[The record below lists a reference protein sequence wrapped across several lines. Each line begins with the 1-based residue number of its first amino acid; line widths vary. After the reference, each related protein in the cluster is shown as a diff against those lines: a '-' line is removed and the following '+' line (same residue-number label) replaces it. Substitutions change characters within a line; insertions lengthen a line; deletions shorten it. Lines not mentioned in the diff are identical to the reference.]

1 MRKIIMSKTKN
12 DLAII
17 ILAAG
22 QGSRMKSD
30 LPKVLHKIAGKE
42 MIRYVIDTAKSM
54 NPKHLIVVISKGQ
67 PKIIELL
74 SNNEIDY
81 AIQEKQLGTGDAVRS
96 ALSKL
101 KGFKGNILVM
111 YGDTPFIEASTLE
124 FMLENMREKKTSVSV
139 LGFVANDPTGY
150 GRLIID
156 NKGRLTAIIEERE
169 ASQDQK
175 MIDLCNAGIMAFTSD
190 VLSLLEKLDNKN
202 SGKEFYL
209 TDIVKIANNQKLSCA
224 ASLASEDEVMGI
236 NNRVDLASAE
246 VLMQGVLNLRALDN
260 GVTMISPETVH
271 LSYDTVIDKG
281 VTIEPYV
288 VIGIGVKI
296 GRGAHIRSFSYIEG
310 AEIGDGVIV
319 GPFARLRKGT
329 KLGKN
334 SRIGNFVEVKESD
347 IGEDAKINHLSYV
360 GDSSVGKKAN
370 IGAGTIT
377 CNYDGKKKH
386 KTKIGEGAFI
396 GSNTSLVAPIKIGKD
411 AVIGAGSTILKDVES
426 NSLAIN
432 KMLQINKKNRA
443 RGLRKK

>member
-42 MIRYVIDTAKSM
+42 MIRYVIDTAKSL
-54 NPKHLIVVISKGQ
+54 NPKQLVVVISRGQ
-67 PKIIELL
+67 SQLMDLL
-74 SNNEIDY
+74 SQHKIDY

-111 YGDTPFIEASTLE
+111 YGDTPFVEASTLE
-124 FMLENMREKKTSVSV
+124 FMLENMQEKKTSVSV

-156 NKGRLTAIIEERE
+156 NKGRLTSIIEERE
-169 ASQDQK
+169 ADQNQK

-190 VLSLLEKLDNKN
+190 ALRLLEKLDNKN

-209 TDIVKIANNQKLSCA
+209 TDIVKIANSRGLSCT
-224 ASLASEDEVMGI
+224 ASLASEVEVMGI

-246 VLMQGVLNLRALDN
+246 VLMHGMLNLRALDN
-260 GVTMISPETVH
+260 GVSMISPETVH
-271 LSYDTVIDKG
+271 LSYDTVIEKA

-288 VIGIGVKI
+288 VIGTGVKI

-310 AEIGDGVIV
+310 TDIGDGVIV

-329 KLGKN
+329 KLRKN

-360 GDSSVGKKAN
+360 GDSFVGKKAN

-386 KTKIGEGAFI
+386 KTEIGEGAFI
-396 GSNTSLVAPIKIGKD
+396 GSNTSLVAPIKIGKN
-411 AVIGAGSTILKDVES
+411 AIVGAGSTILRDVES

-432 KMLQINKKNRA
+432 KMPQVSKK
-443 RGLRKK
+443 KK